1 MGADVPG
8 LSTALQGR
16 ITGRARGRMLP
27 PPALRTQ
34 HQEKEPEQKGDP
46 EFPSTCNPG
55 ERWKGHGSKNVR
67 RVHATFYKQCRTRM
81 RRPARPARCCRGPS
95 APPLQAQ
102 PAPRGCSPG
111 GGLPVRARHGPG
123 HGEGTK
129 HKEGPPIP
137 PKGST
142 WPPSWTEAHKS
153 EARGS
158 LKSEENN

>member
-67 RVHATFYKQCRTRM
+67 RVHAAFYKQCRTRM
-81 RRPARPARCCRGPS
+81 RRPARPARCCRGPWRRHS
-95 APPLQAQ
+95 RPSQPRAAARPEADCRCAPGTGQGTGKALNTKRDRRS
-102 PAPRGCSPG
+102 PR
-111 GGLPVRARHGPG
+111 RAAPG
-123 HGEGTK
+123 HRAGPKLTK
-129 HKEGPPIP
+129 VKH
-137 PKGST
+137 
-142 WPPSWTEAHKS
+142 EA
-153 EARGS
+153 
-158 LKSEENN
+158 L